1 MLSIEFLL
9 FPFLPWPV
17 EMKGKMMSMIEKSQE
32 LAAIHEAGRAIT
44 ACVLGRRFS
53 QVANVPDSLDGQLR
67 SVELDPLSVEVQ
79 SDSQAYQKWL
89 EDKVLVGLSGSIAVA
104 FHTSHDS
111 AVLQMLAKD
120 YAPVAQDVTELLPLV
135 DASASAQAR
144 DLLILSLWEQGL
156 KLLNRHW
163 GAVTVL
169 SDLLLDLGAVEWAEV
184 CEIFEHTTKWRNSG
198 F

>member
-1 MLSIEFLL
+1 MT
-9 FPFLPWPV
+9 
-17 EMKGKMMSMIEKSQE
+17 EKSRE
-32 LAAIHEAGRAIT
+32 LVAIHEAGRAIT

-53 QVANVPDSLDGQLR
+53 QVTLGLDPQDGQLR
-67 SVELDPLSVEVQ
+67 SVDLDPLPVEERADPQ
-79 SDSQAYQKWL
+79 THQKWL
-89 EDKVLVGLSGSIAVA
+89 EEKVLVGLSGAIAVA

-120 YAPVAQDVTELLPLV
+120 YAPVAQDVTELLFLV
-135 DASASAQAR
+135 DESASAQAR
-144 DLLILSLWEQGL
+144 DILILSLWERGL
-156 KLLNRHW
+156 RLLNRHW

-169 SDLLLDLGAVEWAEV
+169 SDLLLDLGTVGWVEV